1 MSCSIHDDEGS
12 YGSMQVCNGICIYK
26 ACNANLPHC
35 LVLARAMFPYSCCF
49 HAAILYMA
57 IEISDGA
64 LHKLCDSLC
73 TCAAEQWREVCT
85 CEPILS
91 HKQQYSMCMWCC
103 IFIRSGLQQ
112 FHMYNKGVCFGTW

>member
-26 ACNANLPHC
+26 ACNTNLPHC

-85 CEPILS
+85 CEHYPVPQATVQHVHVVL
-91 HKQQYSMCMWCC
+91 H
-103 IFIRSGLQQ
+103 
-112 FHMYNKGVCFGTW
+112 FHQVRPATVPHVQ